1 MIKRILKIGVLVIIF
16 LGTAGISAYLTLTLI
31 IKSEDT
37 VIVPDLVGKDV
48 VYTLEFLTDL
58 ELNTKVKGSEY
69 SNDIPKN
76 HVTFQDPAPGA
87 EIKKGRDVRIII
99 SKGPQRIAMPNLVS
113 LSSQRARLI
122 LEENGI
128 CMGELSQTYSPRL
141 NKDNIIAQVPPA
153 GAMITRGE
161 CAHLLVSLGIRP
173 KAFKMPNLSGLALD
187 EAMISIE
194 NAGLSI
200 GEIKSTHRKNK
211 PRNTIVSQKPLH
223 GYRIIEGGTVNLVI
237 NKRTKKTGEPA
248 VYRQKF
254 GSLFRH
260 RLENGFLRK
269 RIRVKLNSAGITSDL
284 FDEFV
289 KPGTEIWVLI
299 PLDDDATV
307 FLYENDQLIKTETF
321 DAW

>member
-1 MIKRILKIGVLVIIF
+1 MLIF
-16 LGTAGISAYLTLTLI
+16 IAAAGISAYLTLTLI

-48 VYTLEFLTDL
+48 VYTLEFLSDL

-69 SNDIPKN
+69 SDDIPKN

-122 LEENGI
+122 LEENGV
-128 CMGELSQTYSPRL
+128 CLGELSQTYSPRV
-141 NKDNIIAQVPPA
+141 NKDNIIAQVPSA

-161 CAHLLVSLGIRP
+161 CANLLVSLGNRP
-173 KAFKMPNLSGLALD
+173 KAYKMPNLNGLGLD
-187 EAMISIE
+187 EAMLAIE
-194 NAGLSI
+194 NAGLTI
-200 GEIKSTHRKNK
+200 GEIKSTYHKNK
-211 PRNTIVSQKPLH
+211 PRNTIVSQKPLQ
-223 GYRIIEGGTVNLVI
+223 GYRVIEGSTVNLVI
-237 NKRTKKTGEPA
+237 NKRVRKPGGSA
-248 VYRQKF
+248 IYREKA
-254 GSLFRH
+254 GTLLRY
-260 RLENGFLRK
+260 RLENGFLRR

-299 PLDDDATV
+299 PLDEDATV
-307 FLYENDQLIKTETF
+307 FLYENDRLIKTETF
-321 DAW
+321 DTW